1 MREIRKHQ
9 STFSTEKRS
18 DMFCS
23 QRFGLFRH
31 FRVCGEDGR
40 GHTWTMF
47 SGSKKYRLQSC
58 ADLRQ
63 TITASQGSIAV
74 RFASPEIQ
82 SHVARSTKAPG
93 PRVYSIWAAIRDYL
107 GIRFWKMTEKRV
119 VRTEGRCSAALGS
132 HDSDVF
138 VSKARLD
145 KIRLIKLTDTA
156 ASGSW
161 LHHVKKKKE
170 VQATPEVDISGKLGM
185 SRESRWVKGRLVWC
199 FAASEHVQNC
209 DKAIPQGAW
218 PMRQCWEDVET
229 VGIKPYMN
237 HIWIKYI
244 YIIYI
249 YLHDFACIWIISAMS
264 QPAFLSGIQRPGWWV
279 CTEEMLCDVVWRW
292 GLPFR
297 HGLRLVLS

>member
-18 DMFCS
+18 DMFCKS
-23 QRFGLFRH
+23 QRFGSDTSESAEKMD
-31 FRVCGEDGR
+31 VDIR
-40 GHTWTMF
+40 GPCF
-47 SGSKKYRLQSC
+47 LVRKSRDCC

-218 PMRQCWEDVET
+218 PMRQCWEDVDT
-229 VGIKPYMN
+229 VGVKPYMN
-237 HIWIKYI
+237 HICMILHVSEL
-244 YIIYI
+244 
-249 YLHDFACIWIISAMS
+249 YLPCHSLPFFLVSRDQADGSA
-264 QPAFLSGIQRPGWWV
+264 QRRCCV
-279 CTEEMLCDVVWRW
+279 MLCEGEVF
-292 GLPFR
+292 PFDMDYGWCFPKIPQQ
-297 HGLRLVLS
+297 HFELASS